1 MKDENT
7 MTRYKRD
14 PNNPHKPD
22 WSRLDAM
29 TAEEKHAAALADP
42 DAQPATEEQLGRG
55 KRTYIK
61 HLRRRLGLTQEEFA
75 ARFHLP
81 YTTVRDWEQGVRE
94 PDTAARNLLQVI
106 EHNPE
111 VVMQALEAQDESER

>member
-7 MTRYKRD
+7 TTFRLD
-14 PNNPHKPD
+14 PNNPPAAD
-22 WSRLDAM
+22 WSDLDAL
-29 TAEEKHAAALADP
+29 TDEEKHAAACADA
-42 DAQPATEEQLGRG
+42 DAQPATEEQLARG

-81 YTTVRDWEQGVRE
+81 YSTVRDWEQGVRE
-94 PDTAARNLLQVI
+94 PDTAARNFLRVI
-106 EHNPE
+106 AYDPE
-111 VVMQALEAQDESER
+111 AVMQALEVR

>member
-1 MKDENT
+1 MNDENT
-7 MTRYKRD
+7 TTFRLD
-14 PNNPHKPD
+14 PNNPPTVD
-22 WSRLDAM
+22 WSQLDAL
-29 TAEEKHAAALADP
+29 TDEEKHAAALIDA
-42 DAQPATEEQLGRG
+42 DAQPATEEQLARG

-94 PDTAARNLLQVI
+94 PDTAARNFLRVI
-106 EHNPE
+106 AHDPE
-111 VVMQALEAQDESER
+111 AVMEALEVK